1 MSWDWEKKARNGEQ
15 MKVIELG
22 ALSKSLAKNK
32 YVLMVLALA
41 LVLILLPSGKGK
53 SEAALLAQGSEL
65 ESSGIPLDTES
76 ARLSEFL
83 SMMDGVGDAR
93 VLLSAEGAVVL
104 CEGADSSFVRLSV
117 TNAVSVYT
125 GLGSDKIRIIKL
137 K

>member
-1 MSWDWEKKARNGEQ
+1 MLLFL
-15 MKVIELG
+15 V
-22 ALSKSLAKNK
+22 
-32 YVLMVLALA
+32 LA
-41 LVLILLPSGKGK
+41 LVLMLLPSGRDKEK
-53 SEAALLAQGSEL
+53 DTVQSQGSEL

-83 SMMDGVGDAR
+83 SLMEGVGEAR
-93 VLLSAEGAVVL
+93 VLLSAEGAVIL
-104 CEGADSSFVRLSV
+104 CEGADNSSVRLYV

>member
-1 MSWDWEKKARNGEQ
+1 MKKVKNGEQ

-22 ALSKSLAKNK
+22 ALSKRFAKNK

-41 LVLILLPSGKGK
+41 IVLLLLPSGKEK
-53 SEAALLAQGSEL
+53 ESISTIHAQGSEL

-76 ARLSEFL
+76 ARLSDFL
-83 SMMDGVGDAR
+83 SKMDGVGRAE
-93 VLLSAEGAVVL
+93 VLLSSEGAVVL
-104 CEGADSSFVRLSV
+104 CEGADNSSVRLYV

>member
-1 MSWDWEKKARNGEQ
+1 MKKIKNGDQ

-22 ALSKSLAKNK
+22 ALSKRLAKNK

-41 LVLILLPSGKGK
+41 VVLMLLPSGREK
-53 SEAALLAQGSEL
+53 EERDFHAQGSEL

-76 ARLSEFL
+76 ARLSDFL
-83 SMMDGVGDAR
+83 SKMEGVGRAE

-104 CEGADSSFVRLSV
+104 CEGADNSSVRLYV

>member
-1 MSWDWEKKARNGEQ
+1 
-15 MKVIELG
+15 MKVIEFG
-22 ALSKSLAKNK
+22 ALSKRLAKNK

-41 LVLILLPSGKGK
+41 IVLLLLPSGREKE
-53 SEAALLAQGSEL
+53 SRNIVQAQGSEL

-76 ARLSEFL
+76 ARLSDFL
-83 SMMDGVGDAR
+83 SKMEGVGRAE
-93 VLLSAEGAVVL
+93 VLLSSEGAVVL
-104 CEGADSSFVRLSV
+104 CEGADNSSVRLYV

>member
-1 MSWDWEKKARNGEQ
+1 MKNVRNGEQ

-22 ALSKSLAKNK
+22 AISKRLAKNK
-32 YVLMVLALA
+32 YVLIVLALA
-41 LVLILLPSGKGK
+41 IVLLLLPSGKGNEGK
-53 SEAALLAQGSEL
+53 SVQAQGSEL

-83 SMMDGVGDAR
+83 SKMDGVGEAE
-93 VLLSAEGAVVL
+93 VLLSSEGAVVL
-104 CEGADSSFVRLSV
+104 CDGADNSSVRLYV

>member
-1 MSWDWEKKARNGEQ
+1 
-15 MKVIELG
+15 MKVIEFG
-22 ALSKSLAKNK
+22 ALSKRLAKNK

-41 LVLILLPSGKGK
+41 IVLLLLPSGRDKE
-53 SEAALLAQGSEL
+53 SRSTLHAQGSEL

-76 ARLSEFL
+76 ARLSDFL
-83 SMMDGVGDAR
+83 SKMEGVGRAE
-93 VLLSAEGAVVL
+93 VLLSSEGAVVL
-104 CEGADSSFVRLSV
+104 CEGADNSSVRLYV

>member
-1 MSWDWEKKARNGEQ
+1 MKKVKNGEQ
-15 MKVIELG
+15 MKVIEFG
-22 ALSKSLAKNK
+22 ALSKRLAKNK

-41 LVLILLPSGKGK
+41 IVLLLLPSGREKE
-53 SEAALLAQGSEL
+53 STSTVRAQGSEL

-76 ARLSEFL
+76 ARLSDFL
-83 SMMDGVGDAR
+83 SKMEGVGRAE
-93 VLLSAEGAVVL
+93 VLLSSEGAVVL
-104 CEGADSSFVRLSV
+104 CEGADNSSVRLYV

>member
-1 MSWDWEKKARNGEQ
+1 
-15 MKVIELG
+15 MKIHDFS
-22 ALSKSLAKNK
+22 ALTKSLGKNK
-32 YVLMVLALA
+32 YLLLFLVLA
-41 LVLILLPSGKGK
+41 LVLMLLPSGRDKEK
-53 SEAALLAQGSEL
+53 DTVQSQGSEL

-83 SMMDGVGDAR
+83 SLMEGVGEAR
-93 VLLSAEGAVVL
+93 VLLSAEGAVIL
-104 CEGADSSFVRLSV
+104 CEGADNSSVRLYV

>member
-1 MSWDWEKKARNGEQ
+1 
-15 MKVIELG
+15 MKVIEVG
-22 ALSKSLAKNK
+22 ALSKRLAKNK

-41 LVLILLPSGKGK
+41 IVLLLLPSGREKE
-53 SEAALLAQGSEL
+53 SRNIVQAQGSEL

-76 ARLSEFL
+76 ARLSDFL
-83 SMMDGVGDAR
+83 SKMEGVGRAE
-93 VLLSAEGAVVL
+93 VLLSSEGAVVL
-104 CEGADSSFVRLSV
+104 CEGADNSSVRLYV

>member
-1 MSWDWEKKARNGEQ
+1 

-22 ALSKSLAKNK
+22 ALSKRLAKNK
-32 YVLMVLALA
+32 YVLVVLALA
-41 LVLILLPSGKGK
+41 IVLMLLPSGKEK
-53 SEAALLAQGSEL
+53 SGNGVLAQGSDL

-76 ARLSEFL
+76 ARLSDFL
-83 SMMDGVGDAR
+83 SKMEGVGRAE
-93 VLLSAEGAVVL
+93 VLLSSEGAVVL
-104 CEGADSSFVRLSV
+104 CEGADNSSVRLYV